1 MSERLRER
9 LSGAQI
15 DRQFDSISQGGRIKT
30 TPTPSPRSS
39 RNLSSSVKE
48 TRSTTSTESALSASS
63 DSPEAGPVQ
72 CNEELEDTSVT
83 PTPQSP
89 SGASSEVTIK
99 PKETRRTTTNR
110 PPPILK
116 KVSSGS
122 NRPSRSSSILSP
134 ASQGSWSA
142 AGASIEGAV
151 TFDDDPTPMEP
162 LAPIAGRS
170 TRKSTTTR
178 FNEEVAVS
186 IPKVPTVSRS
196 SGGRSSGESSQ
207 RSGRRNPVV
216 VASTGASK
224 RRPPIMRQRS
234 SQASSFGALRY
245 PVSRTSSSPDL
256 ALSLNPTD
264 TCTAEDPSQEAGA
277 SSARRLRATSP
288 HPLKNRKGLSP
299 SPSSSD
305 RMAEDFGREGAGS
318 QAPSTNPDLGH
329 SITAQIANAG
339 SEISNPLVDPNF
351 RSQFIDKTQPSNRS
365 FTHLPSLA
373 RKASAAEPTAASFQA
388 SGMLDTGQGSSAA
401 GKGRGKEAFKN
412 EIVPLKAPASA
423 GPEPPAESPQ
433 PFPRTKGQ
441 LTLLLEREKN
451 RSAGQG
457 PRIERPGEP

>member
-48 TRSTTSTESALSASS
+48 TRSTTSTESAVSASS
-63 DSPEAGPVQ
+63 ASPKAGPVQ
-72 CNEELEDTSVT
+72 CHEEMEDTSVT

-89 SGASSEVTIK
+89 SRASSEATTK
-99 PKETRRTTTNR
+99 PKENRRTTTNR

-134 ASQGSWSA
+134 ASQGPWSA
-142 AGASIEGAV
+142 ADASIEGAV
-151 TFDDDPTPMEP
+151 TFDDEPTSMEP
-162 LAPIAGRS
+162 LAPIAGRPA
-170 TRKSTTTR
+170 RKSTTTR

-186 IPKVPTVSRS
+186 IPKEPTVSRS
-196 SGGRSSGESSQ
+196 SGGRSSGDRSSGESSQ
-207 RSGRRNPVV
+207 RPGRRNPVV

-245 PVSRTSSSPDL
+245 PGSRASSSPDL
-256 ALSLNPTD
+256 TLSLKSTD
-264 TCTAEDPSQEAGA
+264 TCTAEDPNQEAGA
-277 SSARRLRATSP
+277 SSARRLRAISP
-288 HPLKNRKGLSP
+288 HPLKDRKGLSP

-318 QAPSTNPDLGH
+318 QAPSTNPDLGP
-329 SITAQIANAG
+329 SIIAETANT
-339 SEISNPLVDPNF
+339 SYEISSPLVDPNF
-351 RSQFIDKTQPSNRS
+351 RSQFVDKTRASNRS
-365 FTHLPSLA
+365 FTNLPLA
-373 RKASAAEPTAASFQA
+373 RKASAAVPTAASFQA
-388 SGMLDTGQGSSAA
+388 SGMLDPGQGSSAV
-401 GKGRGKEAFKN
+401 GKSRGKEAFKN

-423 GPEPPAESPQ
+423 GPEPPAEFLQ
-433 PFPRTKGQ
+433 PLPRTKSQ

-451 RSAGQG
+451 RSASQ
-457 PRIERPGEP
+457 EP